1 MTRNAV
7 LNPRSASGEVI
18 PTTLNASALRDAD
31 GNVIG
36 AIGVLRDMRELDKAR
51 AYAES
56 LIKNAPDP
64 VFVSDLEGKILEA
77 NDAVSELLGFRRDEV
92 VEQSLSRFISE
103 EETREFTAALRE
115 VVERGVTRNARLNPR
130 AATGEVIP
138 TSLNASALSD
148 PDGSVIGA
156 IGVLRDMREL
166 DKARAYAESLI
177 KNAPDPVFVSDLEG
191 KILEANDA
199 VSELLGFRRDEVVE
213 QSLSR
218 FISEE
223 ETREFTAALR
233 EVVERGVTR
242 NARLNPRAATGEV
255 IPTSLNASALRD
267 ADGNVIGA
275 IGVLR
280 DMREYEAVV
289 RDLEQSKTELQE
301 KILDLEK
308 FEEVVVGREL
318 KMIALEKELEGL
330 QDESQDAQGRR
341 RLENDVCGTGST
353 APQRRRCGLEE
364 QIEELQLRVRQAEE
378 RRRALIHIMGDLNE
392 SNRRLGDQRKAML
405 HILKDSHRSNLK
417 LEDSRKA
424 MIHIMGDLRSTTQV
438 MERRE
443 QELRDKQEQL
453 VQAGK
458 LATLGELTT
467 GVAHELNNPLNNIGL
482 YVGNVID
489 RIHMGE
495 LSTESAREDLE
506 KAMEQVRKATEIIS
520 HLRTFGRAAPVTF
533 EAVDVDEVIERALSL
548 MQEQLRLRAI
558 DVDLDLCPDALIVQG
573 NPIQLEQVFINL
585 LTNARDALGEVPE
598 ERKKIRIVSSLER
611 DRIRIVFAD
620 TGPGIPAEIA
630 KRVFDPFFTTK
641 EVGTGTGLG
650 LSITY
655 SIVKEHGGDISLSR
669 TPGGGATFTVEMPV
683 FGGDAAEE
691 LLR

>member
-1 MTRNAV
+1 MSAEPKV
-7 LNPRSASGEVI
+7 LRRSGE
-18 PTTLNASALRDAD
+18 
-31 GNVIG
+31 
-36 AIGVLRDMRELDKAR
+36 
-51 AYAES
+51 
-56 LIKNAPDP
+56 
-64 VFVSDLEGKILEA
+64 
-77 NDAVSELLGFRRDEV
+77 
-92 VEQSLSRFISE
+92 
-103 EETREFTAALRE
+103 AA
-115 VVERGVTRNARLNPR
+115 A
-130 AATGEVIP
+130 
-138 TSLNASALSD
+138 
-148 PDGSVIGA
+148 
-156 IGVLRDMREL
+156 
-166 DKARAYAESLI
+166 
-177 KNAPDPVFVSDLEG
+177 
-191 KILEANDA
+191 
-199 VSELLGFRRDEVVE
+199 
-213 QSLSR
+213 
-218 FISEE
+218 
-223 ETREFTAALR
+223 
-233 EVVERGVTR
+233 
-242 NARLNPRAATGEV
+242 
-255 IPTSLNASALRD
+255 
-267 ADGNVIGA
+267 
-275 IGVLR
+275 
-280 DMREYEAVV
+280 
-289 RDLEQSKTELQE
+289 
-301 KILDLEK
+301 
-308 FEEVVVGREL
+308 
-318 KMIALEKELEGL
+318 
-330 QDESQDAQGRR
+330 
-341 RLENDVCGTGST
+341 
-353 APQRRRCGLEE
+353 LEE
-364 QIEELQLRVRQAEE
+364 QIEKLQLRVRQAEE

-495 LSTESAREDLE
+495 LSTENAREDLG

-585 LTNARDALGEVPE
+585 LTNARDALSEVPE
-598 ERKKIRIVSSLER
+598 ARKKIRIVSSLER
-611 DRIRIVFAD
+611 DRIRIVFED

-655 SIVKEHGGDISLSR
+655 SIVKEHGGDISLSK
-669 TPGGGATFTVEMPV
+669 TPEGGATFTVEVPV
-683 FGGDAAEE
+683 YSDDAKE